1 MKTKFLTIL
10 LLLMSVGHLMA
21 QQESDDGVC
30 DPASTI
36 EGTTDPAPGQTTVCT
51 DGSDAPTFVL
61 PPSSLPQTEFVLE
74 SIDANGDTTI
84 LAINNDGLIAPTPP
98 ATELTEGNTVCVT
111 AITYD
116 QAAINTVINQ
126 VNDLCANPVTMPVI
140 EGAAPGAC
148 AAVTALIAA
157 GGVTDLQS
165 VFDFAQGL
173 GVNIASVEQA
183 TDFIDGLNTAAGAV
197 VGEICYATTVGICYE
212 LVACPMAEC
221 TIDSGEPTMAD
232 IGAVCPETPLDVT
245 ALFGAPTGM
254 FTDDMGNVDMPI
266 VNYGIATGNGL
277 GDQILEVVDAAGMA
291 DLTALM
297 DGTQYCVFAVAYSQE
312 SLNGVNDF
320 LCNTSC
326 IPPGGGVNCAGD
338 IIPGYCGGQATDL
351 ATFFDVVNTAFG
363 PFTVQQ
369 AIDLFENNMLTVTV
383 VGVDTPVDLGPVGF
397 CADVSEM
404 AACFTADQSLCP
416 MAECTIDAGEPTMAD
431 AGAVCPTAD
440 VDLTALFDPPMGT
453 FTDEM
458 GNVDNPVVNYGL
470 TTGTGPNDLVLDV
483 VDAAGMTNL
492 DGLVNDGEQVCVFSV
507 AYSQAALANVND
519 VLCNTTCVPP
529 GSGMNCLGDLFGP
542 NFCANQAMDLATL
555 FDGINTAFGP
565 FTVQEVTDFF
575 ENGTITLNGT
585 PIDLGAAGADFCA
598 DVSET
603 GTCFTIDESLCTVC
617 TIDSGEPTMTD
628 IGAVCP
634 DFPLNTTALF
644 GPAMGTFTDD
654 MGNVDNPVVN
664 YGIATGNTPGDQI
677 LDVVDAQGMADLTA
691 LMDGTQYCVFA
702 VAYSQASLNAVND
715 FLCNTS
721 CIPPGGGVNCAGD
734 IIPGYCNAQATDLA
748 AFFDVVN
755 TAFGPFT
762 VQQAIDLFENN
773 MLTVTVAGVATPVP
787 LGPVGFCADVSE
799 MAACFTI
806 DATMCPDVINDMV
819 CDPPSTIDPIMNPDP
834 AQMDICANGIGTP
847 TFTQP
852 GSNLPLVDF
861 VIEVQPGGM
870 GMETIVEINNDG
882 SISQGIPI
890 VDPLTG
896 GTTQLQLEPGDVVC
910 VNAVAYTVDG
920 LNDAITAII
929 DQCNNDPTD
938 LFDMTL
944 ITLGFPGGCNDFLSL
959 GGNNAA
965 DLGDVITTLATL
977 GFTITNLESVGDAI
991 NQLNQVLVPLG
1002 TPICFAATE
1011 LDDDIGT
1018 ICYTVQEPMCT
1029 ADAGEPITTPPS
1041 IINCPDTS
1049 FDQLFTNP
1057 GPTGGFTCGSFAD
1070 NTLVVNYGIADG
1082 PNGADNLTSVVTM
1095 GTVADVPI
1103 GSCVYQVV
1111 YTQETFDQVIDV
1123 LCNTTCV
1130 PPGTPGTCLGDLINA
1145 CGPPQAV
1152 DFATLFDAIN
1162 ASPLGPLT
1170 VDAAINFIENG
1181 IITDPATGM
1190 VAIDLNDFNL
1200 GFCADVSEMSI
1211 CPEQD
1216 AAACN
1221 MMCSIT
1227 PMATAAVCSDNGT
1240 PADPTDDTYTF
1251 SVTVNGDNTDAGA
1264 TDMFTAD
1271 MGAGG
1276 AYGDVINYGPFPIA
1290 GGPTTVTYT
1299 DADDEECLASVIVQP
1314 PMTCSNPVCSI
1325 TPMISVM
1332 PVCNDND
1339 TPGDATDD
1347 TYTFSVTVNGSNAA
1361 GTNMFTD
1368 NLGNMGT
1375 YGAVIAYGPFDISA
1389 GATMI
1394 TYTDNDDVTG
1404 TCTASISAMPPA
1416 TCSPDDNGGG
1426 NDDCTLTVMIDKLCD
1441 DNDTTDGA
1449 DDMIMFNI
1457 TVTATNAGA
1466 STTWTGTDN
1475 MGNALAGT
1483 YGVTGMTA
1491 TYSPMNGSTVTFTI
1505 TDSVDPTCT
1514 ATASGSLNDCATA
1527 ENIPTVGEWGLIIL
1541 ALMMSIVA
1549 IVGIRQ
1555 RETTE
1560 LTHS

>member
-1 MKTKFLTIL
+1 MKTMKTKFLTIL

-61 PPSSLPQTEFVLE
+61 PPSSLPETEFVLE

-84 LAINNDGLIAPTPP
+84 LAINNNGLIAPTPP

-116 QAAINTVINQ
+116 QAAINDVINQ
-126 VNDLCANPVTMPVI
+126 VDVLCGGPLMTTI
-140 EGAAPGAC
+140 EDAAPGAC

-197 VGEICYATTVGICYE
+197 VGNICYATTVGICYE

-232 IGAVCPETPLDVT
+232 IGAICPETPLDVT

-266 VNYGIATGNGL
+266 VNYGIATGNAP

-297 DGTQYCVFAVAYSQE
+297 DGTQYCVFAVAYSQA
-312 SLNGVNDF
+312 SLNAVNDF
-320 LCNTSC
+320 LCTTSC
-326 IPPGGGVNCAGD
+326 VPGVGCAGD
-338 IIPGYCGGQATDL
+338 VIPGYCAAPATDI
-351 ATFFDVVNTAFG
+351 AAFFDVVNTAFG

-383 VGVDTPVDLGPVGF
+383 AGVDTPVDFGPVGF

-416 MAECTIDAGEPTMAD
+416 MAECTIDSGEPTMA
-431 AGAVCPTAD
+431 
-440 VDLTALFDPPMGT
+440 
-453 FTDEM
+453 
-458 GNVDNPVVNYGL
+458 
-470 TTGTGPNDLVLDV
+470 
-483 VDAAGMTNL
+483 
-492 DGLVNDGEQVCVFSV
+492 
-507 AYSQAALANVND
+507 
-519 VLCNTTCVPP
+519 
-529 GSGMNCLGDLFGP
+529 
-542 NFCANQAMDLATL
+542 
-555 FDGINTAFGP
+555 
-565 FTVQEVTDFF
+565 
-575 ENGTITLNGT
+575 
-585 PIDLGAAGADFCA
+585 
-598 DVSET
+598 
-603 GTCFTIDESLCTVC
+603 
-617 TIDSGEPTMTD
+617 D

-644 GPAMGTFTDD
+644 GPATGTFTDA

-773 MLTVTVAGVATPVP
+773 MLTVTVAGVDTPVDF
-787 LGPVGFCADVSE
+787 GPVGFCADVSE

-896 GTTQLQLEPGDVVC
+896 NASTLQLQPGDVVC

-929 DQCNNDPTD
+929 DQCNADTLD
-938 LFDMTL
+938 VFDMTL
-944 ITLGFPGGCNDFLSL
+944 INLGFPGGCNDFLSL
-959 GGNNAA
+959 GGSNAA
-965 DLGDVITTLATL
+965 DLGDVITTLTAL

-991 NQLNQVLVPLG
+991 NQLNQALVPLG

-1057 GPTGGFTCGSFAD
+1057 GPTGGFTCGSFTD

-1082 PNGADNLTSVVTM
+1082 PNGTDNLTSVVTM

-1190 VAIDLNDFNL
+1190 VAINLNDFNL

-1211 CPEQD
+1211 CPVQD
-1216 AAACN
+1216 PNACN
-1221 MMCSIT
+1221 MVCSIT
-1227 PMATAAVCSDNGT
+1227 PVATAAVCSDNGT

-1276 AYGDVINYGPFPIA
+1276 AYGDVINYGPFLIA
-1290 GGPTTVTYT
+1290 GGATTVTYT
-1299 DADDEECLASVIVQP
+1299 DADDNTCLASVIVQP

-1347 TYTFSVTVNGSNAA
+1347 TYTFSVTVNGSNTA

-1375 YGAVIAYGPFDISA
+1375 YGAVIAYGPFNISA

-1449 DDMIMFNI
+1449 DDIIMFNI

-1466 STTWTGTDN
+1466 SNTWTGTDN

-1491 TYSPMNGSTVTFTI
+1491 TYPPMNGSTVTFTI